1 VVSVV
6 NLYESPALRAVTGPV
21 IRPGGFELT
30 DRGLACCQLAR
41 GARVLDI
48 GCGAA
53 AAVDHLRCRHGLS
66 AAGLDFSLGLLAE
79 ARKSCGHIPL
89 LRGRAEQ
96 LPAASAAFDAV
107 LCECVL
113 SLCPEPDRVLR
124 EIRRILIPGG
134 HLIISDVY
142 ARGPAVNPRMAETLI
157 QCCLQGAVGRLTTEN
172 RLSAAGFKVMLWEDH
187 TPLLKRLAAQMIWTY
202 GSLDAFWSA
211 VAGPDAARA
220 MNRHG
225 CGRPGYYLMV
235 AKK

>member
-1 VVSVV
+1 
-6 NLYESPALRAVTGPV
+6 VTGPV

-30 DRGLACCQLAR
+30 DRGLACCRLAK

-48 GCGAA
+48 GCGAG
-53 AAVDHLRCRHGLS
+53 AAVDHLQLRHGVL
-66 AAGLDFSLGLLAE
+66 AAGLDFSFSLLAE
-79 ARKSCGHIPL
+79 GRKNHGHLPL
-89 LRGRAEQ
+89 IRGRAEM
-96 LPAASAAFDAV
+96 LPTASGVFDAV

-113 SLCPEPDRVLR
+113 SLCPEPDMVLKEIWRV
-124 EIRRILIPGG
+124 LIPGG

-142 ARGPAVNPRMAETLI
+142 ARGPAINPRMGETLI
-157 QCCLQGAVGRLTTEN
+157 QCCLQGAVGRLTTES
-172 RLSAAGFKVMLWEDH
+172 RLAVAGFKVMLWEDH

-225 CGRPGYYLMV
+225 CGRPGYYLAV
-235 AKK
+235 AHK